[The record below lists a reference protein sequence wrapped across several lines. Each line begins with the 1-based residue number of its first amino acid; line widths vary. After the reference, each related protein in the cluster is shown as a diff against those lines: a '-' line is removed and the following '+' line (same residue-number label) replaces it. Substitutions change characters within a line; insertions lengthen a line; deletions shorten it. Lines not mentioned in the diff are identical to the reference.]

1 MVEFYVYPWFLS
13 AKQHCYN
20 QHRVNQHR
28 EPQFS
33 PLLMFYATASY
44 WNCSC
49 HRRRFGGRGGGGG
62 GSGGGGGGDEQQ
74 QQQFLKC
81 RAVSFVVVDFISMH
95 RT

>member
-1 MVEFYVYPWFLS
+1 M
-13 AKQHCYN
+13 
-20 QHRVNQHR
+20 NQHR

-49 HRRRFGGRGGGGG
+49 HRRRCGG
-62 GSGGGGGGDEQQ
+62 GSGGGGGGGGGEEQQ

-81 RAVSFVVVDFISMH
+81 CAVSFVVVDFISMH